1 MNQSQARDAFLA
13 EMARHGVPPEHIDV
27 IALPGAFGIPLHAKA
42 LAATVRYGAVKGG
55 EAAHACVATMASLGL
70 ISTPLAT

>member
-27 IALPGAFGIPLHAKA
+27 VALPGVFGIPLHAKV
-42 LAATVRYGAVKGG
+42 LAATGRYGAVKGG
-55 EAAHACVATMASLGL
+55 EAARACVVTVASLSL